1 MLLMKRMYFVS
12 DSILTVAELSVSWY
26 NWNACLM
33 QSGPRLSVMI
43 RRMDSRIATEC
54 IHKKK
59 AMKSRMI
66 TEDFN
71 DALTYA
77 MHDLA
82 SRWKDYRKRYL
93 KWKEQK

>member
-1 MLLMKRMYFVS
+1 
-12 DSILTVAELSVSWY
+12 
-26 NWNACLM
+26 
-33 QSGPRLSVMI
+33 
-43 RRMDSRIATEC
+43 
-54 IHKKK
+54 
-59 AMKSRMI
+59 MI